1 MFLSSHGTGRKH
13 IQKFAIIK
21 RSVVGFIDVYVVY
34 NHRDMWYY
42 KPHDR
47 ELLFKH
53 SNRKK
58 IIFCEPLKILP
69 VKTKYKNEGQSRSV
83 LKPFRFKAQKARR
96 SV

>member
-1 MFLSSHGTGRKH
+1 MLFTIAMIYG
-13 IQKFAIIK
+13 IINRVIGDK
-21 RSVVGFIDVYVVY
+21 V
-34 NHRDMWYY
+34 
-42 KPHDR
+42 
-47 ELLFKH
+47 LKH

-58 IIFCEPLKILP
+58 KFIFCEPLKIFP